1 MKKRGGTNS
10 NQDLEKKNTFRETLR
25 LAIIGALI
33 ACVGMSLH
41 SAAKDEHAPTGNLFF
56 YLGLT
61 GLPFLVAWALALKD
75 GPWMSIPFSQSFARN
90 AAIALM
96 GIGMLVYVS
105 RTWGPA
111 ATFLHLATY
120 ASLFLF
126 AIFALAMVFNM
137 FSNFF
142 LRQGGFMGFLIRL
155 VFYLPCVALDVVQT
169 LHGELKSSP
178 KTLWIL
184 LALEV
189 LAIGVYFSSTQWLR
203 YLHQMHLPGSITL
216 LQGPEFFDKPRKFA
230 TVYDVTSQN
239 DIMATSH
246 VQSSYSIAM
255 WIMMNPDT
263 ANFSERTIVD
273 LFTYGNT
280 TNDKTT
286 TYGYHPALRYARR
299 SNKDAGNTFWLQKTN
314 SSTNRTNPEDH
325 YAFQLPLQR
334 WNFLV
339 FTYQEGNL
347 ELFINGELHRTFTGV
362 IFNKLSPQDVFVIG
376 STDGSK
382 DAYGTKNDDPANKG
396 KGVDGAIANVQYFQT
411 PLTRTQVANLY
422 NFRVSQPTVA
432 WDPLVHRAT
441 ML

>member
-10 NQDLEKKNTFRETLR
+10 NENLEKKNTFRETLR

-33 ACVGMSLH
+33 ACVGLSLH

-61 GLPFLVAWALALKD
+61 GLPFLAAWALALKD

-96 GIGMLVYVS
+96 GIGMLVYAS
-105 RTWGPA
+105 RTWGPLS
-111 ATFLHLATY
+111 TLLHLATY

-155 VFYLPCVALDVVQT
+155 VFYLPCVVLDVVQT
-169 LHGELKSSP
+169 LHGELKTSP

-189 LAIGVYFSSTQWLR
+189 LAIGVYFSSTKWLR
-203 YLHQMHLPGSITL
+203 YLHRMHLPGSITL
-216 LQGPEFFDKPRKFA
+216 LQGPEFFDKAQQFA

-239 DIMATSH
+239 DIMVTSH

-255 WIMMNPDT
+255 WILMNPDT

-280 TNDKTT
+280 TKGNTT
-286 TYGYHPALRYARR
+286 TYDYHPALRYARR
-299 SNKDAGNTFWLQKTN
+299 SDSNKDAGNTFWLQKTN
-314 SSTNRTNPEDH
+314 SSSDRTNPEDH

-347 ELFINGELHRTFTGV
+347 ELFINGELHRTLTGV
-362 IFNKLSPQDVFVIG
+362 IFNKPSPQDVFVIG
-376 STDGSK
+376 YGSNGTNNV
-382 DAYGTKNDDPANKG
+382 DAAN